1 MPVLLEYLSALEST
15 DLVYLQQHTDK
26 MKDVT
31 NEQLEEIR
39 LRMANSGPLAEA
51 MNMCLER
58 CYVSKEGKY
67 VGREGHP
74 SKGPLFFFLCFV
86 ESELDGEGETV

>member
-58 CYVSKEGKY
+58 CYVSKEGNY
-67 VGREGHP
+67 VGHP
-74 SKGPLFFFLCFV
+74 SKGPLCSLFFLSVFR
-86 ESELDGEGETV
+86 

>member
-1 MPVLLEYLSALEST
+1 LIFQAPDVVPVLLEYLSALEST

-67 VGREGHP
+67 VGIRSP
-74 SKGPLFFFLCFV
+74 FKGTTFFLSVFR
-86 ESELDGEGETV
+86 